1 MELHRKIKTAENLS
15 TEAFEQLNKLQ
26 TGEHKLIKTGRPYI
40 DKHLGGLL
48 PSSVVLLGAGSGVG
62 KTLESQRIMK
72 GILSKEVNDQADEYV
87 SLEYMLE
94 MKFLDLI
101 LRDANSM
108 LDKKKSDI
116 LSKPFTE
123 SEREVMRE
131 YYESLKDG
139 RRFIV
144 DETVDSE
151 EFLEITRDFC
161 NKNRDKKG
169 IIVLIDHLLLITAAN
184 RGEDPLKKISE
195 YTNVLRKEFDN
206 VYFLYLSQLNR
217 ESYADI
223 KDKSN
228 AMVPNATNIYGSSHF
243 EFLSAYAI
251 IMFNPFKLG
260 VEYYM
265 KVKQDRYPE
274 FSEYLCEVDSKGKAS
289 FKTLGN
295 MFYHLVKIRESD
307 VIYDNLY
314 IERMK
319 LSEEQLS
326 KMSMDM
332 EANSSKIEAPKFS
345 SGPPK
350 FDDKKLPQ
358 ADISDQRGSL
368 NKHAGKG
375 PF

>member
-48 PSSVVLLGAGSGVG
+48 PSSVVLLGAPSGIG
-62 KTLESQRIMK
+62 KTYESQRIMK
-72 GILSKEVNDQADEYV
+72 GIFSKEVNEQADEYV

-123 SEREVMRE
+123 TEKKVMKE
-131 YYESLKDG
+131 YYETLKDG

-144 DETVDSE
+144 DETVDSG
-151 EFLEITRDFC
+151 EFLEITRGFC
-161 NKNRDKKG
+161 RKNKDKKG
-169 IIVLIDHLLLITAAN
+169 IIVLMDHLLLVTSEN
-184 RGEDPLKKISE
+184 GEDPLKKVAE
-195 YTNVLRKEFDN
+195 YTNVLRKEFNN

-217 ESYADI
+217 DSYADI

-228 AMVPNATNIYGSSHF
+228 AMVPNVTNIYGSSHF
-243 EFLSAYAI
+243 EFLSAYAV

-260 VEYYM
+260 VEHYM

-332 EANSSKIEAPKFS
+332 EANSSKIETPKFS
-345 SGPPK
+345 GGPPK
-350 FDDKKLPQ
+350 FDEKKLPTV
-358 ADISDQRGSL
+358 DISGSKGSL

>member
-1 MELHRKIKTAENLS
+1 MELHHKIKTAENLS

-40 DKHLGGLL
+40 DKHLKGML
-48 PSSVVLLGAGSGVG
+48 PSSVVLLGAPSGTG

-72 GILSKEVNDQADEYV
+72 GILSTEVNEQADEYV
-87 SLEYMLE
+87 SLEFMLE

-131 YYESLKDG
+131 YYEGLKDG

-144 DETVDSE
+144 DETVDTE
-151 EFLEITRDFC
+151 EFLEISRNFC
-161 NKNRDKKG
+161 KKNKNKKG
-169 IIVLIDHLLLITAAN
+169 IIILIDHLLLVTSAN
-184 RGEDPLKKISE
+184 GEDPLKKIAE
-195 YTNVLRKEFDN
+195 YTNVLRKEFEN

-217 ESYADI
+217 DSYSEI

-228 AMVPNATNIYGSSHF
+228 AMVPNVTNIYGSSHF

-260 VEYYM
+260 VEHYM

-350 FDDKKLPQ
+350 FDEKKLPTV
-358 ADISDQRGSL
+358 DISNKRGSL
-368 NKHAGKG
+368 NKHAGKN